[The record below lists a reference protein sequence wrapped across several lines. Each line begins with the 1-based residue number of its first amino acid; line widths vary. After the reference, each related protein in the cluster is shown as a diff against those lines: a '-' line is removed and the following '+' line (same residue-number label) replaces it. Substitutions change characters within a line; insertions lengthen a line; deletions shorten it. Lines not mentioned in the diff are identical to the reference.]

1 MFRCVPFLI
10 SVSLQTLK
18 FLIESDRR
26 EQVAVELIRTMN
38 IKDSIERNKYLCSCS
53 SIF

>member
-1 MFRCVPFLI
+1 MC

-18 FLIESDRR
+18 FLIESDRHK
-26 EQVAVELIRTMN
+26 QVAVEWIRTMN
-38 IKDSIERNKYLCSCS
+38 IKDSRERNKYLCSCS